1 MGIIKKNMENNK
13 TKRGGNK
20 SGSRGGSRGGN
31 SNQTVEP
38 RKSVDVVDISKEET
52 NSLNNSLNQGSA
64 KSSGK
69 KFNPKE
75 LNLPNLD
82 GSFDIGSESG
92 KKSLNTSSRKDSN
105 ASEKKDEKINNVKED
120 LERIKVQQE
129 KDDAEKLRIQ

>member
-20 SGSRGGSRGGN
+20 SGSSGGN

-38 RKSVDVVDISKEET
+38 RKSVDVVNISKEET

-105 ASEKKDEKINNVKED
+105 ASEKKDEKIDNVK
-120 LERIKVQQE
+120 
-129 KDDAEKLRIQ
+129 